1 MPCITEADPMRK
13 KHPVRTFILLL
24 LTTAIVAGLAAMP
37 RLLAKQEEED
47 IKVSILSGVPER
59 RSLTKAIY
67 SGAALE
73 APENETVSIPSGV
86 LVTEFLVANGETV
99 KQGDPIARVDDVSV
113 MTAVKAVQDS
123 LDEIGSQLQTAKD
136 KITPGVITVDEDGK
150 LCVNGKKIDDNKLTY
165 YTQFLNLSEQHRAY
179 EQMLLD
185 LFVLHQ
191 EGVVTAPC
199 DGMVSDLDK
208 TVITKL
214 SAGIGGKLTFL
225 AANTPS
231 GDDDEVY
238 NGYVR
243 LITGIRED
251 GMWEAKTGTTPC
263 IITDFL
269 DMSGVSLTVS
279 DAVDI
284 CSPETV
290 FVHSGGAWSVATVSQ
305 GDILL
310 YAYASDNSYWV
321 IRIGSVPVTP
331 DTDPED
337 PTDPT
342 QPGGPET
349 EPTDP
354 TDPSDPTTPTDP
366 TWPGENPGDSTGGDQ
381 GGSRP
386 SGGGSISWGG
396 MAGGG
401 SSGGQQASLYST
413 ETTTVCTVIPGD
425 ILELSLPIDE
435 TDIAALQVGMTV
447 EITLEALPNRE
458 FSGTITE
465 ISSFGTNSGGSSKFT
480 VTVELPGE
488 EDMLPG
494 MNANVTIP
502 LETLE
507 NCLTVPVAAL
517 TEQGS
522 STVMFTALDEK
533 TGEPTTPV
541 TVELGFSDGEYAQ
554 LLSGMEEGSSFHYKY
569 YDVLEI
575 DTSVETIG
583 MFG

>member
-1 MPCITEADPMRK
+1 MRK

>member
-1 MPCITEADPMRK
+1 MRK
-13 KHPVRTFILLL
+13 KHPVRTFFLLV
-24 LTTAIVAGLAAMP
+24 LTAAMVAGLAAMP
-37 RLLAKQEEED
+37 LLTANREVED

-59 RSLTKAIY
+59 RSLTRAIY

-73 APENETVSIPSGV
+73 VPESKTVSVPAEV
-86 LVTEFLVANGETV
+86 LVTEFLVANGDTV

-123 LDEIGSQLQTAKD
+123 LDEIGSQLQTAKN
-136 KITPGVITVDEDGK
+136 KITPGIITVNDEGK
-150 LCVNGKKIDDNKLTY
+150 LCVNGTQIDDAKLTY
-165 YTQFLNLSEQHRAY
+165 YTQYLNLSEQHREY
-179 EQMLLD
+179 EQLLLD
-185 LFVLHQ
+185 LFRLHQ
-191 EGVVTAPC
+191 DGVVTAPC

-208 TVITKL
+208 TMIAKL
-214 SAGIGGKLTFL
+214 SGGAGGKLTFL
-225 AANTPS
+225 AANTPA

-269 DMSGVSLTVS
+269 DTSGVSLVVS

-290 FVHSGGAWSVATVSQ
+290 FVYSGGEWNIATVIQ

-310 YAYASDNSYWV
+310 YAYASDNTYWV
-321 IRIGSVPVTP
+321 VKIGNVPVTP
-331 DTDPED
+331 DPEE
-337 PTDPT
+337 PTEPT
-342 QPGGPET
+342 QPGES
-349 EPTDP
+349 ETDP
-354 TDPSDPTTPTDP
+354 TDPSDPSDP
-366 TWPGENPGDSTGGDQ
+366 TESTEPTEPAQPGENSGADQ

-386 SGGGSISWGG
+386 SGGSGSSNWGQISG
-396 MAGGG
+396 MVGGG
-401 SSGGQQASLYST
+401 SSSGQQQSSLYGT
-413 ETTTVCTVIPGD
+413 DTTTLCTVIPMD
-425 ILELSLPIDE
+425 IMELSLPIDE
-435 TDIAALQVGMTV
+435 ADIASLQVGLTAD
-447 EITLEALPNRE
+447 ITLEALPNRA
-458 FSGTITE
+458 FSGTVTE

-480 VTVELPGE
+480 VTVELPWE

-494 MNANVTIP
+494 MNASVTIP
-502 LETLE
+502 LETMDD
-507 NCLTVPVAAL
+507 CLTVPVAAL

-522 STVMFTALDEK
+522 KTVMYTALDEK
-533 TGEPTTPV
+533 TGEPTAPV

-554 LLSGMEEGSSFHYKY
+554 LLSGIEEGSSFHYKY

>member
-1 MPCITEADPMRK
+1 MRK
-13 KHPVRTFILLL
+13 KHPVRTFFLLL
-24 LTTAIVAGLAAMP
+24 LTAAIVAGLAAMP
-37 RLLAKQEEED
+37 LLTAKREVEQ
-47 IKVSILSGVPER
+47 IKVSVLSGVPER
-59 RSLTKAIY
+59 RTLTRAIH
-67 SGAALE
+67 SGAPLTI
-73 APENETVSIPSGV
+73 PTSKTVSIPSGV
-86 LVTEFLVANGETV
+86 LVTEFLVTSGETV

-136 KITPGVITVDEDGK
+136 KITPGIITVNDEGK
-150 LCVNGKKIDDNKLTY
+150 LCVNGTQIDDNKLTY
-165 YTQFLNLSEQHRAY
+165 YTQFLNLSEQHREY

-214 SAGIGGKLTFL
+214 SAGTGGKLTFL
-225 AANTPS
+225 AANTPA

-238 NGYVR
+238 NGYIR
-243 LITGIRED
+243 LISGIRED

-279 DAVDI
+279 DTVDI

-290 FVHSGGAWSVATVSQ
+290 FVYSGGEWNIATVIQ

-321 IRIGSVPVTP
+321 IKIGSVPVTP
-331 DTDPED
+331 DTDPEE

-342 QPGGPET
+342 QPGGSET

-354 TDPSDPTTPTDP
+354 TAPSDPTTPTDP
-366 TWPGENPGDSTGGDQ
+366 TWPGENPGDGTGSDQ

-401 SSGGQQASLYST
+401 SFGSQQQVSLYST
-413 ETTTVCTVIPGD
+413 DTTTVCTVIPGD

-435 TDIAALQVGMTV
+435 TDIAALQMGMTV
-447 EITLEALPNRE
+447 EITLEALPNRV
-458 FSGTITE
+458 FSGTITD

-522 STVMFTALDEK
+522 STVMYTALDEK

-541 TVELGFSDGEYAQ
+541 TVELGYSDGEYAQ

-575 DTSVETIG
+575 DTSVETISA
-583 MFG
+583 FG

>member
-1 MPCITEADPMRK
+1 M
-13 KHPVRTFILLL
+13 
-24 LTTAIVAGLAAMP
+24 
-37 RLLAKQEEED
+37 
-47 IKVSILSGVPER
+47 
-59 RSLTKAIY
+59 
-67 SGAALE
+67 
-73 APENETVSIPSGV
+73 
-86 LVTEFLVANGETV
+86 
-99 KQGDPIARVDDVSV
+99 
-113 MTAVKAVQDS
+113 
-123 LDEIGSQLQTAKD
+123 
-136 KITPGVITVDEDGK
+136 
-150 LCVNGKKIDDNKLTY
+150 
-165 YTQFLNLSEQHRAY
+165 
-179 EQMLLD
+179 
-185 LFVLHQ
+185 
-191 EGVVTAPC
+191 
-199 DGMVSDLDK
+199 
-208 TVITKL
+208 
-214 SAGIGGKLTFL
+214 
-225 AANTPS
+225 
-231 GDDDEVY
+231 
-238 NGYVR
+238 
-243 LITGIRED
+243 
-251 GMWEAKTGTTPC
+251 
-263 IITDFL
+263 
-269 DMSGVSLTVS
+269 
-279 DAVDI
+279 
-284 CSPETV
+284 
-290 FVHSGGAWSVATVSQ
+290 
-305 GDILL
+305 
-310 YAYASDNSYWV
+310 
-321 IRIGSVPVTP
+321 PVTP

-342 QPGGPET
+342 QPGGSET

-386 SGGGSISWGG
+386 SGGSISWGG